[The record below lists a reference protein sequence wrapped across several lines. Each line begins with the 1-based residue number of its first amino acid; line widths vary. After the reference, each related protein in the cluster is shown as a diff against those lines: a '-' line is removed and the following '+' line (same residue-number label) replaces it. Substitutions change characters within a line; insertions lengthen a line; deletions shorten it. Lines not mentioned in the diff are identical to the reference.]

1 MSDQLALW
9 NGLVEL
15 DLPKLGRLIDAAR
28 CEPPPVLGR
37 PLYPGSRSHWA
48 IGENI
53 FAHIVG
59 GEDPLVS
66 PVLSVGLVVRAGV
79 LPPVA
84 VIQPRQLDA
93 VEVLGLATPFSAAGL
108 LNHLRDR
115 GVQGLVLSTEANR
128 YKLLY
133 GPLGFLFVP
142 KEGVTHEP
150 SKSLLATVNY
160 YYQVPRPEGFDPTL
174 RRLQAEQGP

>member
-1 MSDQLALW
+1 M
-9 NGLVEL
+9 
-15 DLPKLGRLIDAAR
+15 
-28 CEPPPVLGR
+28 
-37 PLYPGSRSHWA
+37 
-48 IGENI
+48 
-53 FAHIVG
+53 
-59 GEDPLVS
+59 S